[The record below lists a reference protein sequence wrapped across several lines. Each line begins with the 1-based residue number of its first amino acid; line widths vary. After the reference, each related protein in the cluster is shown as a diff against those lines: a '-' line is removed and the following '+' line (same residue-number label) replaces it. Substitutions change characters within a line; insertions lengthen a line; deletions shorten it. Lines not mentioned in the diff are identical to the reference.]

1 MKCYIKVPIPR
12 FPENGVISPSPSAPC
27 ARSMFGT
34 SRFTHFAAA
43 RFIFSLKLSRSAMG
57 VPRLRPEER
66 QRMQRHG
73 DDPGYSWVKHGETDH
88 FFNKVG
94 LFISLHTLHIVIFHF
109 RANKV
114 TPYIRDAIA
123 LAELINICNVCACV
137 YINVSCVYI
146 NHHFA
151 LLCQLQPSQQPA
163 PPPRLNRWLN
173 RQTQL
178 TISTARAG
186 QQGLRRLA
194 ASRHGIIPAEAFTG
208 IPPTASGF
216 INGNGNLKNYIL
228 SW

>member
-73 DDPGYSWVKHGETDH
+73 DDPGYSRVKHGETDH

-163 PPPRLNRWLN
+163 PPPPVEPLVEPPDAADNQHSACWA
-173 RQTQL
+173 
-178 TISTARAG
+178 AR
-186 QQGLRRLA
+186 
-194 ASRHGIIPAEAFTG
+194 
-208 IPPTASGF
+208 PTAARGFASWDHPSGGVYGDTANSIWF
-216 INGNGNLKNYIL
+216 HQ
-228 SW
+228 W